1 MSVFLNMKNMKDRV
15 EYLLRKTPRLQDSD
29 NKLVATFWWHEMGK
43 EQTELMTGYDF
54 LEVLSQGKLSSSIS
68 IVRVRRKLQEQYPE
82 LRGEMYIQRDKESEE
97 VRQNIHKL

>member
-43 EQTELMTGYDF
+43 EQTQLMTGYDF

-82 LRGEMYIQRDKESEE
+82 LRGEMYIQREKESEE